1 MVQREMEYDA
11 TASGS
16 IQDEVGAELT
26 RARQTSDEDSAAA
39 AAALKKAKTAMASG
53 EEAEK
58 QAVKADT
65 AANESNLKSM
75 LLYSDRR
82 TW

>member
-26 RARQTSDEDSAAA
+26 RARQTSDEDSATA
-39 AAALKKAKTAMASG
+39 AAALAIASG
-53 EEAEK
+53 EEAEI
-58 QAVKADT
+58 QAVKG
-65 AANESNLKSM
+65 
-75 LLYSDRR
+75 
-82 TW
+82 

>member
-1 MVQREMEYDA
+1 MEYDA

-26 RARQTSDEDSAAA
+26 RARQTSDEDSATA
-39 AAALKKAKTAMASG
+39 AAALAIASG

-58 QAVKADT
+58 QAVKG
-65 AANESNLKSM
+65 
-75 LLYSDRR
+75 
-82 TW
+82 